1 MKQYMRP
8 SEIRKYE
15 RRGDGP
21 GALQH
26 FLIWS
31 LSSLSLGPADME
43 FSLKS
48 CFGEAFFFFNKSV
61 HCFLCVSSFISTVV
75 WFQSVNGTAVCKL
88 RATDSLQGII
98 VLGYPIS

>member
-61 HCFLCVSSFISTVV
+61 HCFLCVSSFLSACFLYVLEKCLIMIESSI
-75 WFQSVNGTAVCKL
+75 SVN
-88 RATDSLQGII
+88 
-98 VLGYPIS
+98 VLSVKFK